1 MKFRI
6 TYNVGAMQFTAEADN
21 LARAYAYVRAIV
33 TSNKAPFHDQEGTLS
48 ECMAVLAEIKR
59 GETIKCSNRVFAV
72 EAVQDEP
79 ST

>member
-6 TYNVGAMQFTAEADN
+6 TYNVGEMQFTAEADN
-21 LARAYAYVRAIV
+21 LARAYAYVRDVI
-33 TSNKAPFHDQEGTLS
+33 TSNKTIFPDQEEMLS
-48 ECMAVLAEIKR
+48 ETMEVLTQIKR

>member
-1 MKFRI
+1 MKFKI
-6 TYNVGAMQFTAEADN
+6 TYNVCGMHIAAEADN
-21 LARAYAYVRAIV
+21 LARAYEYVKAIV
-33 TSNKAPFHDQEGTLS
+33 TSNKTVYLDQEEMLS
-48 ECMAVLAEIKR
+48 ETMEVLTQIKR

>member
-1 MKFRI
+1 MKFKI
-6 TYNVGAMQFTAEADN
+6 TYNVCGMHIDAEADN
-21 LARAYAYVRAIV
+21 LARAYEYVKAII
-33 TSNKAPFHDQEGTLS
+33 TSNKTIFPGQEGTLS
-48 ECMAVLAEIKR
+48 WYMEVLTQIKR